1 MIHTAPLAT
10 QQIAL
15 PLRFPIFLGESSHFD
30 SHGMTSGLPKT
41 HVTIDS
47 WHGMVESD
55 RQISRTSLSPIIV
68 YVRGNVQDFWTDDSS
83 FAFFLKRIIGA
94 SMKKSCH
101 DERHWEL

>member
-1 MIHTAPLAT
+1 
-10 QQIAL
+10 
-15 PLRFPIFLGESSHFD
+15 
-30 SHGMTSGLPKT
+30 MTSGLPKT

-68 YVRGNVQDFWTDDSS
+68 YVRGNFQDFWTDDSS
-83 FAFFLKRIIGA
+83 FAFFFKRIIGA